1 MAQLTKADFYTKWQ
15 SLFLNN
21 TKGLISEARM
31 RDFATDIRDSFVSQ
45 VGFQDAPALP
55 SGVSWV
61 EVPSSNIVGN
71 IYYIGEGKINV
82 NGNIIIVPQD
92 DFSLPYAS
100 EGKHRLD
107 AIVIDYTDTN
117 NPFYLRL
124 AGDEV
129 NVYEDALRPIISP
142 NYLFVQDADVQDG
155 TIETAATG
163 TVKSISINSG
173 TPSNPNAAGN
183 INIDLI
189 PVADTYAN
197 IATLKNNGK
206 LIQGQ
211 FYKITDNQTIHTI
224 PNTTALNVQGTVY
237 ANAASWTKNLSEGVE
252 ELILLAVTSSAFAP
266 VVYSPLFPQDI
277 IQFDFNNVLCEDGI
291 TERRGKITY
300 RKDTIKGLETYYDWR
315 NVKFRRWKAN
325 PPVWSAGTTYS
336 RGAAVLASDGGVY
349 VSKKFGNNS
358 NVGNDPNLAA
368 YSGTASTTEWAV
380 KTDPNWLKVLV
391 PSRSLYLSTSPNN
404 FPLGFATIPAL
415 ASDFQDSYTFNTN
428 IAGSGGGAMRNISIG
443 FASTYNNIIFT
454 DNSINGVSPANSA
467 GDGNSF
473 HDNSFDL
480 NCTNMTFN
488 NGEIYGNSFG
498 KLCTGNIIQGG
509 FIYNLCDNNFSF
521 NHFVLVRSGG
531 FGTINRNF
539 FAASCTYNIFNPETQ
554 YNEFEGL
561 IFQNSFEVQ
570 TSANEMRGSSYQ
582 CNFGFGWKSN
592 KTEELYLLQCGTICE
607 YNRFGARIS
616 TVSIGNGFKHNT
628 VTNLNGTALGNSV
641 IGNNVQQ
648 NLINGMQTNMN
659 LPDGFQ
665 FNSIKGVFAAGTT
678 FAINS
683 SRNTF
688 NNDFGGG
695 TVAIPLNLNNCVFNK
710 PVSGM
715 QMASTA
721 VVFNGVISNV
731 SITNKTFPL
740 SLTNETIAYTSADGS
755 LWINGIDNTGHLQ
768 PEKIA

>member
-315 NVKFRRWKAN
+315 DVKFRRWKAN

-509 FIYNLCDNNFSF
+509 FIYNLCGN
-521 NHFVLVRSGG
+521 
-531 FGTINRNF
+531 
-539 FAASCTYNIFNPETQ
+539 
-554 YNEFEGL
+554 
-561 IFQNSFEVQ
+561 
-570 TSANEMRGSSYQ
+570 
-582 CNFGFGWKSN
+582 
-592 KTEELYLLQCGTICE
+592 ICE